1 MIHSSAIKLIAAYAM
16 ICWSAGSFSHENQAG
31 NPAGKHPGSSA
42 VAAEQKDW
50 GIAGAAKAVQ
60 RTITLRMSDDMRFTP
75 AQLEVKQGETVR
87 LVVKN
92 SGKLLH
98 ELVIG
103 SKQALAEHAA
113 QMLKFPTMEHD
124 EQYMAHVAT
133 GKTGQLVWTSTAQ
146 ATLSLPV

>member
-1 MIHSSAIKLIAAYAM
+1 MIHSSAIKLVATYAM
-16 ICWSAGSFSHENQAG
+16 IYWSAASFSHENQAG

-42 VAAEQKDW
+42 VTAEKKDW

-92 SGKLLH
+92 KGKQLH

-103 SKQALAEHAA
+103 SKQALEEHARRCSSSPA
-113 QMLKFPTMEHD
+113 WNT
-124 EQYMAHVAT
+124 
-133 GKTGQLVWTSTAQ
+133 TSRTWR
-146 ATLSLPV
+146 T